1 MNKEKKDIERKIKL
15 TEDKFSMLYDDKAN
29 GIITAD
35 EFMILKNRCF
45 NDKEKYSLRVNE
57 IDYEIIE
64 LQEKEN
70 QEENEKVFFE
80 KYKHIE
86 KLDRL
91 IVETFISKII
101 IGRKDPVTNERD
113 IKIIW
118 NMCV

>member
-1 MNKEKKDIERKIKL
+1 MREL
-15 TEDKFSMLYDDKAN
+15 Q
-29 GIITAD
+29 
-35 EFMILKNRCF
+35 
-45 NDKEKYSLRVNE
+45 
-57 IDYEIIE
+57 IIE

-118 NMCV
+118 HMCV